1 MFFFHFGIQNADDV
15 AQSVAPGSCAAG
27 SLPWKSLGGNFTSFS
42 VLFLPVS
49 RGIACMLMCQGRFF
63 FPRSGMSCLPL
74 RGEMEQRKRA
84 RCIAAA
90 ADDDGK
96 KRERGV

>member
-1 MFFFHFGIQNADDV
+1 MFFFKEIQADDV
-15 AQSVAPGSCAAG
+15 AQSVAPGSRAAG

-42 VLFLPVS
+42 VLILPGS
-49 RGIACMLMCQGRFF
+49 RGIVCMLMCQGRFF
-63 FPRSGMSCLPL
+63 FPRSGRMSCLPL
-74 RGEMEQRKRA
+74 QGEMEQRKRA